1 MFLASHSGDCKYQ
14 HTTLKFKVKG
24 EQFKFSSN
32 KVVDPGYTGIA
43 TWLKLAENNIDPKK
57 YIVNNNQ
64 VRIGSIEQQIG
75 QTKPPDFLTETE
87 LISLMDKFRIGT
99 DASMAT
105 HINNICERLYVR
117 VEGGS
122 RKLVPTELGLSLV
135 RGYKKIDP
143 DLVAP

>member
-1 MFLASHSGDCKYQ
+1 
-14 HTTLKFKVKG
+14 
-24 EQFKFSSN
+24 
-32 KVVDPGYTGIA
+32 
-43 TWLKLAENNIDPKK
+43 
-57 YIVNNNQ
+57 
-64 VRIGSIEQQIG
+64 
-75 QTKPPDFLTETE
+75 
-87 LISLMDKFRIGT
+87 MDKFRIGT